1 MRVVLG
7 WLAIVAVSLG
17 LGVTLYATSLR
28 GSTTGYQESVI
39 PRALSHG
46 GRNAAPRPCTSP
58 PRRRGS
64 TSRRLRSSRPSP
76 VTCTTSQQQRYR
88 VTTNSLDAPS

>member
-28 GSTTGYQESVI
+28 DRTTGYQESVI
-39 PRALSHG
+39 PRPRPHG
-46 GRNAAPRPCTSP
+46 GGTQRQGRAHVRQDEEAPRAA
-58 PRRRGS
+58 GS
-64 TSRRLRSSRPSP
+64 GSSRPSP
-76 VTCTTSQQQRYR
+76 RDLHQAQQRYR
-88 VTTNSLDAPS
+88 VTTNPL